1 MENMRKN
8 RDIKL
13 VTKERRRNYLVSE
26 PLYPTTTMKF
36 FMEKSL
42 AIEMYSDINKPVYL
56 GLTLGLSKTVMYEFW
71 YDYIKPKYGENAKL
85 YTDSFIVHVKAD
97 DIYKDSTKDVGK
109 RFDTLNYEIGRP
121 VPKGRNKKLIGLMED
136 ELGGQIL
143 REFVGLRAKTY
154 SYLSE
159 KHDEDKKVKGT
170 KKCVIKRKL
179 KFKDHNN
186 CLRTSQIQNIINYLK
201 KKEIDVDCLKKEFI
215 QKRCTLKTQQR
226 F

>member
-85 YTDSFIVHVKAD
+85 YTDIFIVHVKAH
-97 DIYKDSTKDVGK
+97 DIYKDSTKDVEK

-143 REFVGLRAKTY
+143 TGFVGLRAKT
-154 SYLSE
+154 
-159 KHDEDKKVKGT
+159 
-170 KKCVIKRKL
+170 
-179 KFKDHNN
+179 
-186 CLRTSQIQNIINYLK
+186 
-201 KKEIDVDCLKKEFI
+201 
-215 QKRCTLKTQQR
+215 
-226 F
+226 

>member
-1 MENMRKN
+1 MRKN

-85 YTDSFIVHVKAD
+85 YTDSFIVHVKAH
-97 DIYKDSTKDVGK
+97 DIYKDSTKDVEK

-143 REFVGLRAKTY
+143 TGFVGLRAKTY
-154 SYLSE
+154 SYLRE

-215 QKRCTLKTQQR
+215 QKVYIKNTTKILK
-226 F
+226 